1 MSSLSVPALGK
12 LDISRRL
19 GFLSRLGSAD
29 WLGNVVVPAAL
40 GLVLGGVLIYTR
52 QLSSKWAGLVIL
64 ATLAPTV
71 ALVVNDMRKL
81 LLITMIADIITGLDI
96 SLAETPGHVG
106 APSGFIVSL
115 MTMALVVGY
124 GLWVA
129 GRTGDNERVRYH
141 RSITLPAVFYL
152 FAFLLSAAQSV
163 NVRLSITQLFM
174 ELQFVLMYFY
184 LINHVKNWRAVR
196 LVFTTLIIC
205 LLAESALMLLQQFTG
220 FQFAALG
227 VQSWTTG
234 SRIRSASTRTAGTLG
249 SANAAATVVAAL
261 LTLAF
266 AAYLT
271 DGRLANKRL
280 SLVAMLLGVPAL
292 VFTQSRSAWFAF
304 AVGMLLLTGHALV
317 KGKGGKAVLLLIVA
331 ALVIGVGFQD
341 VILERLTTDDRGSAD
356 SRGWYNEMAFNIIK
370 AQPFTGIGL
379 NNLWLVQ
386 NDYLPIEL
394 MRIDIKYRYIVH
406 NKYLLVWSE
415 TGLFG
420 FMAFLLLLLAAA
432 GRALRA
438 LMRATDPYVSIT
450 MAGLL
455 VALSVYLIH
464 MMSDP
469 FNARSRLQLLWLIIA
484 LIAAVSRIAR
494 EKKVF
499 T

>member
-1 MSSLSVPALGK
+1 
-12 LDISRRL
+12 
-19 GFLSRLGSAD
+19 
-29 WLGNVVVPAAL
+29 
-40 GLVLGGVLIYTR
+40 
-52 QLSSKWAGLVIL
+52 
-64 ATLAPTV
+64 
-71 ALVVNDMRKL
+71 
-81 LLITMIADIITGLDI
+81 
-96 SLAETPGHVG
+96 
-106 APSGFIVSL
+106 
-115 MTMALVVGY
+115 
-124 GLWVA
+124 
-129 GRTGDNERVRYH
+129 
-141 RSITLPAVFYL
+141 
-152 FAFLLSAAQSV
+152 
-163 NVRLSITQLFM
+163 
-174 ELQFVLMYFY
+174 
-184 LINHVKNWRAVR
+184 
-196 LVFTTLIIC
+196 
-205 LLAESALMLLQQFTG
+205 
-220 FQFAALG
+220 
-227 VQSWTTG
+227 
-234 SRIRSASTRTAGTLG
+234 
-249 SANAAATVVAAL
+249 
-261 LTLAF
+261 
-266 AAYLT
+266 
-271 DGRLANKRL
+271 
-280 SLVAMLLGVPAL
+280 
-292 VFTQSRSAWFAF
+292 
-304 AVGMLLLTGHALV
+304 
-317 KGKGGKAVLLLIVA
+317 VA

-438 LMRATDPYVSIT
+438 LVRAVDPYVSIT

-469 FNARSRLQLLWLIIA
+469 FNARPRLQLLWLIIA